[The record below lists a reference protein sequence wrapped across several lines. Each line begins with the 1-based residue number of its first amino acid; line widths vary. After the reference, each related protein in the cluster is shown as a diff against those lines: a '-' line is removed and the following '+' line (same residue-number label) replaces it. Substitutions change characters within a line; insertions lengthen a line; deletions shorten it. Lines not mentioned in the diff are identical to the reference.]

1 MTGLA
6 DTFVA
11 DHLQYHASLA
21 LIAISAAAIVLAIRR
36 ISPAGTA
43 LLILAGFTVLA
54 PLAVVAERRTHVFHD
69 RAALDNKTVLQ
80 NRTAWMA
87 YYDLASSHRENGNLD
102 LAIQAQGR
110 AIDVLGG
117 RQHANPA
124 NGDLADNL
132 AGCYEKLAALYV
144 QAGKSA
150 DAIIAHDQSIAI
162 REELV
167 RQQPDVPAYRDHLA
181 WSYTDRAA
189 SERDPK
195 KAVEALEWYRKSV
208 AQQEAVVKTFPA
220 RYSTQNNLATNYV
233 DIGIIELDE
242 NLGVEAAA
250 SFAKARDIRQRLVE
264 EFPHGRYFATASPGA
279 TSTSRWS
286 RPGSCIQKMPCGCL
300 PRP

>member
-1 MTGLA
+1 M
-6 DTFVA
+6 
-11 DHLQYHASLA
+11 
-21 LIAISAAAIVLAIRR
+21 
-36 ISPAGTA
+36 
-43 LLILAGFTVLA
+43 
-54 PLAVVAERRTHVFHD
+54 AERRTHVFHD
-69 RAALDNKTVLQ
+69 RARARQQDGLAESYGMDGVLRSRQ
-80 NRTAWMA
+80 
-87 YYDLASSHRENGNLD
+87 LASGNGNLD

-110 AIDVLGG
+110 AIDILGG

-124 NGDLADNL
+124 NGDFADNL

-264 EFPHGRYFATASPGA
+264 EFPHARYFATASPGVHRPRVGRDLA
-279 TSTSRWS
+279 RASRKCPAVACHG
-286 RPGSCIQKMPCGCL
+286 RDPARAIGPGK
-300 PRP
+300 PRGS